1 LGLAEAKEVRGS
13 GAVLSNFKLGI
24 YEFLGLV
31 VPGMFVLCE
40 GWILVRGWNE
50 FIHSVNELRPA
61 SFTMFVAVS
70 FVVAH
75 FVQEVAD
82 WSVKKIRGE
91 RFLKRG
97 RDDFWA
103 GAEAEPVRSAIW
115 VESGITL
122 PNVDSAFD
130 YCLTRV
136 GESFAKRDVFLATS
150 DFARSFLVL
159 ALCGVG
165 PAIRLALD
173 RTHSI
178 HSFALLLTGY
188 LAFLAVIARL
198 AWLRMVRFRR
208 LSEATVFRVY
218 LGSRGEKSFPK
229 TEKPV

>member
-1 LGLAEAKEVRGS
+1 MGLVEAKEVRGS

-40 GWILVRGWNE
+40 GWIVLRGWGQ
-50 FIHSVNELRPA
+50 FVHSVNDLRPV

-70 FVVAH
+70 FVVGH
-75 FVQEVAD
+75 FVQELAD
-82 WSVKKIRGE
+82 WSVKKVRGE
-91 RFLKRG
+91 RFLKGG

-103 GAEAEPVRSAIW
+103 GAEAESVKSAIW
-115 VESGITL
+115 TESGVTL

-150 DFARSFLVL
+150 DFARSFLIV
-159 ALCGVG
+159 ALCGVV
-165 PAIRLALD
+165 PAVRLALD
-173 RTHSI
+173 RTHSV
-178 HSFALLLTGY
+178 HSFALLFLGY
-188 LAFLAVIARL
+188 VAFLAVIARL

-218 LGSRGEKSFPK
+218 LGSRIPHS
-229 TEKPV
+229 

>member
-1 LGLAEAKEVRGS
+1 LGFAEAQKVRRGA
-13 GAVLSNFKLGI
+13 AVLSNFKLGI

-40 GWILVRGWNE
+40 GWIVVRGWSQ
-50 FIHSVNELRPA
+50 FVHSVNDLHPV
-61 SFTMFVAVS
+61 SFTMFIAVS
-70 FVVAH
+70 FVVGH
-75 FVQEVAD
+75 FVQELAD
-82 WSVKKIRGE
+82 SSVKKICGE
-91 RFLKRG
+91 RFLKEG

-103 GAEAEPVRSAIW
+103 GAEAESVKSAIW
-115 VESGITL
+115 TESGITL

-150 DFARSFLVL
+150 DFARSFLIV
-159 ALCGVG
+159 ALCGVVS
-165 PAIRLALD
+165 AVRLALD
-173 RTHSI
+173 RTHSV
-178 HSFALLLTGY
+178 HSFALLLIGY

-218 LGSRGEKSFPK
+218 LGSRPAKNSPS
-229 TEKPV
+229 TEKQG